1 MCFLLLATCFLPC
14 AAGQIDDPVNVF
26 AVHGGVGIWGV
37 LFPAI
42 MGAPNYVDQVYGG
55 YGLAPVKEGKRYVRA
70 P

>member
-1 MCFLLLATCFLPC
+1 MLLTTCFLLRTNP
-14 AAGQIDDPVNVF
+14 QIDDPVNVF

-55 YGLAPVKEGKRYVRA
+55 YGLAPVREGKR
-70 P
+70 